1 LIQEKFM
8 SQEHPATPVV
18 SLRERVKSP
27 PAQAMIDSYFGPAVA
42 AGIRFQF
49 EPELRIHL
57 AHAVM
62 LAECGIV
69 ARDDIAKILDVL
81 LELKGSGVQALTID
95 YQQEDLYS
103 YIERHIVEKLG
114 PETGGR
120 LHTGRSRN
128 DLHTTSWRLAL
139 RAMLIKLLRTVI
151 TLRGTL
157 LDLAEKHIDT
167 VMPGYTHTQH
177 AQPISLGYY
186 LLSAADLVE
195 RDYVRIRHALECC
208 DRSPLGSG
216 ALSTT
221 GFPIDRERTASLL
234 GFPRLVEVAYDGV
247 SIRDDL
253 HEASAALA
261 ILMTGVSRIA
271 TDLQTWN
278 TMEFGM
284 IELDDAYSSVSS
296 IMPQKKNPQAL
307 EHVKAV
313 AAMATGNLTAVLSA
327 SKNTALA
334 DVNDGVSAGNAPAMD
349 MIERTIKAL
358 AVFEGAVR
366 TMTVKPDRMLQLAE
380 IGFGTAT
387 ELADVIV
394 RETGMSF
401 RMAHNVV
408 GRIVRETIEAHRTA
422 MDITSA
428 DLDEASV
435 ALFGHKLGISEAEV
449 AKALNPSENLRSRTV
464 TGGPAPLRMKE
475 MIDRRKATLDADRHQ
490 IGEVSDRI
498 AAAESSLM
506 EEVGRIAGNTGDHS
520 NSVSARETNGTS

>member
-1 LIQEKFM
+1 M
-8 SQEHPATPVV
+8 SQEQPAAPVV

-27 PAQAMIDSYFGPAVA
+27 PAQAMVDSYFGPAVA

-49 EPELRIHL
+49 EPEMRIHL

-69 ARDDIAKILDVL
+69 KRDDIARIIAVL
-81 LELKGSGVQALTID
+81 LELKQLGVHALTID
-95 YQQEDLYS
+95 YLQEDLYS
-103 YIERHIVEKLG
+103 YIERYIVEKLG

-139 RAMLIKLLRTVI
+139 RGSLLNLLDVVAQ
-151 TLRGTL
+151 LRRTL
-157 LDLAEKHIDT
+157 LNLAERHTDT

-177 AQPISLGYY
+177 AQPISFGYY

-195 RDYVRIRHALECC
+195 RDFGRLMHALACC

-221 GFPIDRERTASLL
+221 GFPIDREMTAKLL
-234 GFPRLVEVAYDGV
+234 GFARLVEVAYDGV
-247 SIRDDL
+247 AIRDDL
-253 HEASAALA
+253 QESAAALA
-261 ILMTGVSRIA
+261 VLMTGVSRVA
-271 TDLQTWN
+271 TDLQSWN

-284 IELDDAYSSVSS
+284 LELDDAYSSVSS

-313 AAMATGNLTAVLSA
+313 AAMVTGMLNTVLAA

-349 MIERTIKAL
+349 TIERATRAL
-358 AVFEGAVR
+358 IVFEGAVR
-366 TMTVKPDRMLQLAE
+366 TLTVKPEMMLHLAE

-401 RMAHNVV
+401 RMAHNIV
-408 GRIVRETIEAHRTA
+408 GRVVREAIEARRTA

-428 DLDEASV
+428 ELDEASQL
-435 ALFGHKLGISEAEV
+435 LFGHTLGISEEDV
-449 AKALNPSENLRSRTV
+449 SKALDPAENLKSRTV
-464 TGGPAPLRMKE
+464 IGGPAPLRMKE
-475 MIDRRKATLDADRHQ
+475 MISRRNTALDGDVANIADVRRRIADADKTLMDKAHEM
-490 IGEVSDRI
+490 IGN
-498 AAAESSLM
+498 
-506 EEVGRIAGNTGDHS
+506 AGLTAPS
-520 NSVSARETNGTS
+520 PIARENHGTS